1 MTRSL
6 RAEFGVAPDA
16 KIRLALRF
24 EAGFEAASFL
34 EESGSLIGLLAGG
47 TSPERAASRPEGT
60 VAMVGRGFE
69 AYAYI
74 KESVD
79 PAKLLEKLRRD
90 AEKDE
95 QYAARARAKLA
106 NSGFTASAP
115 PEVVAKERDKLEE
128 AERRAGKYRQYIEE
142 LS

>member
-1 MTRSL
+1 
-6 RAEFGVAPDA
+6 
-16 KIRLALRF
+16 
-24 EAGFEAASFL
+24 
-34 EESGSLIGLLAGG
+34 
-47 TSPERAASRPEGT
+47 
-60 VAMVGRGFE
+60 MVGRGFE

-90 AEKDE
+90 VEKDE

-106 NSGFTASAP
+106 NAGFTGSAP
-115 PEVVAKERDKLEE
+115 AEVVAKEREKLEE

>member
-1 MTRSL
+1 
-6 RAEFGVAPDA
+6 
-16 KIRLALRF
+16 
-24 EAGFEAASFL
+24 
-34 EESGSLIGLLAGG
+34 
-47 TSPERAASRPEGT
+47 
-60 VAMVGRGFE
+60 MVGRGFE

-79 PAKLLEKLRRD
+79 AAKLVEKLRKD

-95 QYAARARAKLA
+95 QYVSRARAKLA
-106 NSGFTASAP
+106 NAGFTGSAP

-128 AERRAGKYRQYIEE
+128 AERRAGKYRQYLRE